1 MSYYKESRS
10 MSNRNYKD
18 YIDKVLKRFAD
29 DITDH
34 VLLMIQD
41 DKELIREYY
50 GFVADGTDIHSL
62 NCQLG
67 KQIKDRLYNGDM
79 S

>member
-1 MSYYKESRS
+1 MPYNNESRS
-10 MSNRNYKD
+10 MSNRNYTD

-41 DKELIREYY
+41 DKELVREYY
-50 GFVADGTDIHSL
+50 GFVADGTDIRTL
-62 NCQLG
+62 NCRLG

-79 S
+79 N